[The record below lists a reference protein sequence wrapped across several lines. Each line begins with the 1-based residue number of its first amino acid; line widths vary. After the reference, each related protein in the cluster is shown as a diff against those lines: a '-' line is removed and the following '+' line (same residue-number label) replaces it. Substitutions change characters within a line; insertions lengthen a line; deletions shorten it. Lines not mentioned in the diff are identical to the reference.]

1 VSARPRVLLVGRTR
15 YRLPLAPSLRRKF
28 DAMAEVLDVR
38 VLASAP
44 AGSPTEDETFR
55 LVRPLRP
62 RILDGLFFHLALPFR
77 VARELR
83 RYRPDAVLVQG
94 AHEAASVLLGRKLA
108 RSRVPIA
115 LDVHGDWRTAT
126 RLYGS
131 SSRRL
136 LNPIA
141 DRLAGWAIRRVDAVR
156 TVSDFTTGLVRELGR
171 EPAATFPAFMDLQ
184 PFLAPPAPLPERPR
198 AVFVGVLELYK
209 GLDLLVEAW
218 PQVARELPDAELR
231 LIGSGAREDLARRL
245 VERGPN
251 VSWESGLAPEEVA
264 HELDLA
270 TCLVL
275 PSRREG
281 MGRIVVE
288 AFCRGRAVVGTRGG
302 GIEDLVVDGETG
314 LLVPSDDPH
323 ALAQALVKLLGD
335 RALAEELGLRSREGS
350 EQWYATPEE
359 YAERLKGLVGLAD
372 ARG

>member
-15 YRLPLAPSLRRKF
+15 YRLPLTPSLQRKF
-28 DAMAEVLDVR
+28 DAMAEVLEVR

-44 AGSPTEDETFR
+44 RGAPTQDETFR

-62 RILDGLFFHLALPFR
+62 HILDGLLFHLALPFR

-94 AHEAASVLLGRKLA
+94 AHEAASVLVGRALV
-108 RSRVPIA
+108 RSRVPVA

-131 SSRRL
+131 SARRL

-141 DRLAGWAIRRVDAVR
+141 DRVATWAIRRVDVVR
-156 TVSDFTTGLVRELGR
+156 TVSDFTTRLVRELGR

-184 PFLAPPAPLPERPR
+184 PFLAPVVPLPERPR
-198 AVFVGVLELYK
+198 ALFVGVLELYK
-209 GLDLLVEAW
+209 GLDLLIEAW
-218 PQVARELPDAELR
+218 PLVARELPDAELR
-231 LIGSGAREDLARRL
+231 LIGSGARADLAQRL

-251 VSWESGLAPEEVA
+251 VSWESGLAPEEIA
-264 HELDLA
+264 RELDLA

-281 MGRIVVE
+281 MGRVVIE
-288 AFCRGRAVVGTRGG
+288 AFCRGRGVVGTRGG

-314 LLVPSDDPH
+314 LLVPSDDAPALGR
-323 ALAQALVKLLGD
+323 ALARLLGD
-335 RALAEELGLRSREGS
+335 RSLAERLAFQSQAES

-359 YAERLKGLVGLAD
+359 YAEHVRVLVTALD
-372 ARG
+372 A